1 MMTSKRDTT
10 ESAIPSPGAPAADGT
25 LAVRVAVVHAAGE
38 ICHVAVAASEE
49 ALARRLGEYVR
60 QHAWYQLRPEDGER
74 VLDLLE
80 AGRAGE
86 AVRLYFSTVGERW
99 DREEL
104 DVREVALAPPPDGGG
119 R

>member
-1 MMTSKRDTT
+1 MTSKHDATIEGR
-10 ESAIPSPGAPAADGT
+10 PSPDAPAADVS

-49 ALARRLGEYVR
+49 ALARRLGDYVR

-80 AGRAGE
+80 DGRAGD

-104 DVREVALAPPPDGGG
+104 DVREVPLAPPPDGGG